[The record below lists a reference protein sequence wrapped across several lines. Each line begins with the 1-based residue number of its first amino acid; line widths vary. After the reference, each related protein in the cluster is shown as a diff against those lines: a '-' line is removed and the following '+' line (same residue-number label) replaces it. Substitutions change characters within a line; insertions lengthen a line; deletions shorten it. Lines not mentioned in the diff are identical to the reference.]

1 MKVALKNIFTNISI
15 ILSIFIYVL
24 LFYFSLTETSVIDY
38 DMNEYSYFVK
48 DNILVNLFFLFLY
61 IYIIYTIS
69 SYLYKFKV
77 KHLYIFFM
85 FTISI
90 SLIYLIGNVNLHP
103 TWDSERVIEAAVGLK
118 SHDYSMFTYGN
129 YISQYPFQIPIVL
142 YYYLLILIFGKNYI
156 AFQFVNVIFLVLI
169 YYYLIKIS
177 SLISCNKKITI
188 ITLLLCISFIS
199 LQVYVMFLYSN
210 IPSLFFTCAGIYYF
224 LNHYHVN
231 PIRNMMLSFVF
242 LLCATLLKGTAYI
255 LLIAEIILY
264 ILDFI
269 QTKNIKRILIVIIST
284 IFIILS
290 PDIANK
296 TVSSLDSSIDLK
308 TSTYKEIALVMG
320 TSYGPRGAGWHNG
333 WYEPYLYKQYGTNT
347 DAMRK
352 DGIKRTI
359 NNLNT
364 LVHDHKLL
372 DFYHDKICS
381 MYINPDYQ
389 GFWTI
394 SANKA
399 QQFGKGNPQ
408 AQSFLWITYD
418 KENDI
423 YSHFTSSFMTGKVN
437 QLIIFYENILMNV
450 IYLGALCYILF
461 NRKKMTTEK
470 IFIPLIFIGCF
481 LFFLLW
487 EAKGQYSIL
496 FYILLFPL
504 TAEGIEQLA
513 KVIFNNRK

>member
-1 MKVALKNIFTNISI
+1 
-15 ILSIFIYVL
+15 
-24 LFYFSLTETSVIDY
+24 
-38 DMNEYSYFVK
+38 MNEYSYFVK

-177 SLISCNKKITI
+177 SLISRNKKITI

-264 ILDFI
+264 ILEFI

-359 NNLNT
+359 NNLWSPKT
-364 LVHDHKLL
+364 
-372 DFYHDKICS
+372 
-381 MYINPDYQ
+381 
-389 GFWTI
+389 
-394 SANKA
+394 
-399 QQFGKGNPQ
+399 
-408 AQSFLWITYD
+408 
-418 KENDI
+418 
-423 YSHFTSSFMTGKVN
+423 
-437 QLIIFYENILMNV
+437 
-450 IYLGALCYILF
+450 
-461 NRKKMTTEK
+461 
-470 IFIPLIFIGCF
+470 
-481 LFFLLW
+481 
-487 EAKGQYSIL
+487 
-496 FYILLFPL
+496 
-504 TAEGIEQLA
+504 
-513 KVIFNNRK
+513 